1 MLHRIAL
8 FGVCWSAVCLPL
20 WPSFCGSGP
29 VDSRACCPA
38 PSENQIVLNADQTVL
53 LIWDSANKTQHFIR
67 KANFK
72 GKGEDFGFIVPSPTQ
87 PELSES
93 GDAAFPYLHELTK
106 AEVVYRSRPSGMS
119 CGCSD
124 TAKTAASGSGSAM
137 PATRVLEQKEVAGFQ
152 AVVLE
157 ADTAGVLVA
166 WLKENGFAY
175 SPEVAAWAEPYV
187 EKQWKFT
194 ALKVAKK
201 KEVDQ
206 VDAAALRISFV
217 TDAPLFP
224 YREPDYKSADQSL
237 NPGGRTLRI
246 FFIGESRYQGNLA
259 GSPWSSASWSDRLTS
274 EQRRHLLEVLKLP
287 ETTGPAEWR
296 LTEFVHQWPYRVAP
310 GDVVFSPATDQAIL
324 HRSPVVEYTS
334 RTNAPLDATAIMLIA
349 LAGYPLLR
357 CRRRAGKAVG
367 REVA

>member
-1 MLHRIAL
+1 MLHRVAV
-8 FGVCWSAVCLPL
+8 FGVCWSAVCLP
-20 WPSFCGSGP
+20 FCESP
-29 VDSRACCPA
+29 AEAPACCPA
-38 PSENQIVLNADQTVL
+38 PSENEIVLNADQTVL
-53 LIWDSANKTQHFIR
+53 LIWDAAKKTQHFIR

-93 GDAAFPYLHELTK
+93 GDAAFPYLHDLTK
-106 AEVVYRSRPSGMS
+106 AEVIYKKRPPPGMG
-119 CGCSD
+119 CGCAAE
-124 TAKTAASGSGSAM
+124 TKMAASGSGSGM
-137 PATRVLEQKEVAGFQ
+137 PSTRVLERKEVAGFQ

-157 ADTAGVLVA
+157 ADTADVLVA

-175 SPEVAAWAEPYV
+175 SPEIAAWAKPYV

-194 ALKVAKK
+194 ALKIAKK
-201 KEVDQ
+201 KDVDQ

-224 YREPDYKSADQSL
+224 YREPDYKTAGPIY

-246 FFIGESRYQGNLA
+246 FFVGESRYQGDLA
-259 GSPWSSASWSDRLTS
+259 GTDWTSASWSDRLTR

-296 LTEFVHQWPYRVAP
+296 LTEFVHHWPYRVAP
-310 GDVVFSPATDQAIL
+310 GDVVFSPAADQAIL
-324 HRSPVVEYTS
+324 HRPPVTVYTS
-334 RTNAPLDATAIMLIA
+334 RANAPLDATALMLVA
-349 LAGYPLLR
+349 LAGYPLWR
-357 CRRRAGKAVG
+357 SRRRAATAEASGTTIA
-367 REVA
+367 